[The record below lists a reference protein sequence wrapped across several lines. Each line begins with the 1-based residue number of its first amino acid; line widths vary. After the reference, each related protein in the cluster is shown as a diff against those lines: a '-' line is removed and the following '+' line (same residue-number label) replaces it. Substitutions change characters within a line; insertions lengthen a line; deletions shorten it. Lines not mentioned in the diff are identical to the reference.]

1 MSTVTHHATN
11 DPARVEYWK
20 SLLRIEAEL
29 AVVLAD
35 EKMPVS
41 KILQLVPG
49 VMIPFEKTCEAP
61 LTIEVDGIAIAQG
74 EVVKVGDKFG
84 LRIQEILDRDE
95 RWVPLISANKGN
107 NADNNAAGSTPP
119 KNA

>member
-1 MSTVTHHATN
+1 MSPATQHTTN

-35 EKMPVS
+35 EKMPVA

-95 RWVPLISANKGN
+95 RWIPLISTNAETGAKSVSPGTIVNK
-107 NADNNAAGSTPP
+107 TT
-119 KNA
+119 